1 LLHVKQQLEEGA
13 LRGDA
18 RSARKALRARRCL
31 PESLEGDGSG
41 LLPIKLQAEEVQA
54 VYGPPARIT
63 AGRLGDEHDPAHG
76 KKRRRGLGTYR
87 RGSESPSCNKVRLPP
102 KLRVATGLL
111 ASLPSHLDAIIELE
125 RVNGLGEELGAPAV
139 GVKEDPARCWPQQ
152 R

>member
-1 LLHVKQQLEEGA
+1 
-13 LRGDA
+13 
-18 RSARKALRARRCL
+18 
-31 PESLEGDGSG
+31 
-41 LLPIKLQAEEVQA
+41 
-54 VYGPPARIT
+54 
-63 AGRLGDEHDPAHG
+63 
-76 KKRRRGLGTYR
+76 
-87 RGSESPSCNKVRLPP
+87 LPP